1 MAKPTGFLDY
11 KRIDP
16 KKRPIKNR
24 LKDYNEL
31 EIMLSKTE
39 LHKQAARC
47 MDCGVPFCH
56 TMGCTLENIIPEFND
71 LLYKNNWKK
80 ALQVLHKTN
89 NFPEITGRICPA
101 LCEAACTLAINE
113 PAVTI
118 KQIELQLAE
127 KGWEQEWITPEIS
140 ENKTGKKIAIVG
152 SGPAGLAAA
161 QQLAR
166 LGHSVTVFEKDDRIG
181 GLLRYGIPDFKLEK
195 FVLDRRIDQMKKE
208 GVIFETSTKVGQDI
222 SANYLNQRFDAVLI
236 TAGATIPRDLSI
248 PGRDFKGIHFAMDFL
263 KQNNKRVAGDKIS
276 KTTEI
281 SAKGKNVV
289 VIGGGDTGSD
299 CIGTSLRQGAKSVVQ
314 IELLPKPPEDRAENN
329 PWPDWPLILRTSSS
343 QQEGC
348 ERMWSINSKEF
359 IGKNEKITS
368 LNCVKLD
375 WSKPDKNGR
384 STFDEI
390 KKSEFK
396 IKADLVL
403 LAMGFIH
410 VEHGLLVSENK
421 IETDARGNIIIDE
434 NYMTNKKGVFAAGDA
449 ASGASLVLKA
459 ISTGRKAAEKIDEFL
474 M

>member
-1 MAKPTGFLDY
+1 MAKPTGFLEY
-11 KRIDP
+11 KRTDP
-16 KKRPIKNR
+16 KKRPVKKR

-31 EIMLSKTE
+31 EIMISKPE

-101 LCEAACTLAINE
+101 LCEAACTLSINE

-118 KQIELQLAE
+118 KQIEFQLAE
-127 KGWEQEWITPEIS
+127 KGWKEGWITPQIPET
-140 ENKTGKKIAIVG
+140 KTGKKVAIVG

-166 LGHSVTVFEKDDRIG
+166 LGHTVTVFEKDDKPG
-181 GLLRYGIPDFKLEK
+181 GLLRYGIPDFKLDK
-195 FVLDRRIDQMKKE
+195 KVLDRRIDQMKKE
-208 GVIFETSTKVGQDI
+208 GVIFETSTKVGEDI
-222 SANYLNQRFDAVLI
+222 SANFLNQRFDAVLI
-236 TAGATIPRDLSI
+236 TAGATVPRDLPI
-248 PGRDFKGIHFAMDFL
+248 PGRDLEGVHFAMDFL

-276 KTTEI
+276 KKAEI
-281 SAKGKNVV
+281 TARGKNVV

-299 CIGTSLRQGAKSVVQ
+299 CIGTSLRQEAKSVVQ

-329 PWPDWPLILRTSSS
+329 PWPEWPLILRTSSS

-348 ERMWSINSKEF
+348 ERLWSINSKEF
-359 IGKNEKITS
+359 IGKKGKIS
-368 LNCVKLD
+368 SINCVKLD
-375 WSKPDKNGR
+375 WSDPDENGR
-384 STFDEI
+384 STFSEI
-390 KKSEFK
+390 AGSEFSLKSE
-396 IKADLVL
+396 LVL
-403 LAMGFIH
+403 LAMGFVH
-410 VEHGLLVSENK
+410 VEHGHLISENK
-421 IETDARGNIIIDE
+421 IKTDSRGNIIVDQ
-434 NYMTNKKGVFAAGDA
+434 NYMTSKKGTFAAGDA
-449 ASGASLVLKA
+449 ASGASLVLRA
-459 ISTGRKAAEKIDEFL
+459 IYHGRQAAEKIDEFL

>member
-101 LCEAACTLAINE
+101 LCEAACSLAINE
-113 PAVTI
+113 PAVSI

-127 KGWEQEWITPEIS
+127 KGWEDDYIKPEIS

-248 PGRDFKGIHFAMDFL
+248 PGRNFKGIHFAMDFL

-276 KTTEI
+276 KATEI
-281 SAKGKNVV
+281 SAKGKNVI

-314 IELLPKPPEDRAENN
+314 IELLPKPPENRAENN

-348 ERMWSINSKEF
+348 ERMWSINSKKF
-359 IGKNEKITS
+359 IGKNEKVSSI
-368 LNCVKLD
+368 NCVKLD
-375 WSKPDKNGR
+375 WAKPDENGR
-384 STFDEI
+384 STFTEI
-390 KKSEFK
+390 KKSKFK
-396 IKADLVL
+396 LKADLVL

-421 IETDARGNIIIDE
+421 IKTDARGNIIIDE